1 MKRNGIKRIVAYVGA
16 CLAVLVGFHLYAWRN
31 GGPDGWVDVP
41 LSGAQII
48 LVVVGLIGI
57 GVFIGR
63 RWPT

>member
-1 MKRNGIKRIVAYVGA
+1 
-16 CLAVLVGFHLYAWRN
+16 LGFHLYAWRH
-31 GGPDGWVDVP
+31 GGPDGWVEVP

-63 RWPT
+63 RWPS